1 MSKMYEVALYKK
13 RTQMSD
19 KHVERRS
26 AFLSA
31 RRHRCRQT

>member
-1 MSKMYEVALYKK
+1 MSKTYEVALYKK
-13 RTQMSD
+13 RMQMSV
-19 KHVERRS
+19 KRVERRS